1 MKFTEMFWG
10 KEPDSKSPTFNYQ
23 RRQTKL
29 VSSVGLLSSAV
40 LIAVVFYVAKYDLAA
55 GIAVAFAVLYIKMH
69 YVAAASSD
77 ALFDSLW
84 ERINLQSHWLDVRLR
99 CLEIDINRGKPDAE
113 DEIAQEA
120 WQRKAYEEQLS
131 DAWHMYPE
139 KDDWKA

>member
-1 MKFTEMFWG
+1 MFGG

-29 VSSVGLLSSAV
+29 VSSVSLLSSAV
-40 LIAVVFYVAKYDLAA
+40 LIGVVYYVAKYNLAA
-55 GIAVAFAVLYIKMH
+55 GIAVAFAALYSKMH

-77 ALFDSLW
+77 AVFDSLW
-84 ERINLQSHWLDVRLR
+84 ERINLQSRWLDVRLR
-99 CLEIDINRGKPDAE
+99 CLEIDVNRGKPDAG

-120 WQRKAYEEQLS
+120 WQREAHEQQLS

-139 KDDWKA
+139 KDDWKV